1 MNGSRMWTIEMVT
14 PVRLNS
20 SASGASISCSAA
32 SAWFTRPS
40 ACSST
45 IQAATR
51 TRIEVQNGT
60 STRIIS
66 TLARRAGSVLSQY
79 ASG

>member
-1 MNGSRMWTIEMVT
+1 MNGSRMCTIAMTT

-20 SASGASISCSAA
+20 SARGWSITCSAIN
-32 SAWFTRPS
+32 AWFTRPS
-40 ACSST
+40 DCSST
-45 IQAATR
+45 IHAATR

-66 TLARRAGSVLSQY
+66 TLARRAGNVLSQ
-79 ASG
+79 